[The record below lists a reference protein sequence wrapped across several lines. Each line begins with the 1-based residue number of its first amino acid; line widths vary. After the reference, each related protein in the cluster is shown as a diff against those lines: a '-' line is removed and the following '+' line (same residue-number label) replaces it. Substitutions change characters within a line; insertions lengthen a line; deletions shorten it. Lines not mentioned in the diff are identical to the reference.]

1 MLRSSCLNVV
11 FCFNPLFIHNV
22 KEVKNMKYYIGL
34 DIGGTTIK
42 YGLVDETGKIL
53 EKDAVKT
60 SIKGEEILKN
70 IATIVNKF
78 TAEKTITAIGV
89 SAPGIVQKDGFMTTG
104 GAIKDFFGINLKQ
117 EIEKRAHIT
126 TTVENDANAAA
137 FAEQWKGN
145 AVGFHS
151 YYCMVVGTGIG
162 GGIVINDQIYR
173 GGHGMAGELG
183 MMSVMNVNN
192 DQNLELNS
200 LSFTGATVFGLLN
213 YYNKHSGKPEV
224 TDARVVY
231 DLADKNDKMALES
244 LDFFYTAL
252 AKGIINLMV
261 AIDPEIVLIGGGISA
276 NPKFIDGLHAK
287 IADMK
292 ARNSDVR
299 DLTFAE
305 VKPAKLRNNAG
316 IIGAV
321 YRAIQAGK

>member
-1 MLRSSCLNVV
+1 
-11 FCFNPLFIHNV
+11 
-22 KEVKNMKYYIGL
+22 MKYYIGL

-42 YGLVDETGKIL
+42 CGLVDETGKII
-53 EKDAVKT
+53 EKDSVKT
-60 SIKGEEILKN
+60 SIKGEEILQN
-70 IATIVNKF
+70 VETIVSQFKS
-78 TAEKTITAIGV
+78 EKPITAIGV

-104 GAIKDFFGINLKQ
+104 GAIKDFFGINLKE
-117 EIEKRAHIT
+117 EIEKRTDIK

-145 AVGFHS
+145 AIGFHN

-162 GGIVINDQIYR
+162 GGLIINDQIYR

-183 MMSVMNVNN
+183 MMSVMNVDN
-192 DQNLELNS
+192 DQHLELNS

-213 YYNKHSGKPEV
+213 YYNHHSDKPEV
-224 TDARVVY
+224 TDARVIY
-231 DLADKNDKMALES
+231 ELADKKDKLALES

-261 AIDPEIVLIGGGISA
+261 ALDPEIVLIGGGISA
-276 NPKFIDGLHAK
+276 NSQFMEGLQAK
-287 IADMK
+287 IADLK
-292 ARNSDVR
+292 SRNSDVR

-305 VKPAKLRNNAG
+305 VKPAKLRNDAG

-321 YRAIQAGK
+321 YRAIQAN